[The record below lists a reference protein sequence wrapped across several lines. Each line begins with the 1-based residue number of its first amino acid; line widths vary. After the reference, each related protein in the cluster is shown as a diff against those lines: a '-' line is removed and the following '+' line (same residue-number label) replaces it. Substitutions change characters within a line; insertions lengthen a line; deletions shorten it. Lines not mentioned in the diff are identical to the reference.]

1 MRKLLLLL
9 SFMMLLFVTS
19 CKDEK
24 DSLDGTI
31 WKWSYSEPGYSESI
45 TFVFGESTF
54 EMHATATG
62 VDAPEAETIPGNY
75 TYDEPNVLLTAE
87 VDGEVESIAAVIE
100 GNNML
105 IDIVGDDEKVIF
117 VKQ

>member
-1 MRKLLLLL
+1 MKKLLLLL
-9 SFMMLLFVTS
+9 SFVMLLFVTS

-45 TFVFGESTF
+45 TFAFSESTF

-62 VDAPEAETIPGNY
+62 DGAPAPETITGEY
-75 TYDEPNVLLTAE
+75 TYDEPNVLLTAR
-87 VDGEVESIAAVIE
+87 VDGESETIAAVVE

-105 IDIVGDDEKVIF
+105 VDIVGDDEKIKF
-117 VKQ
+117 IKQ